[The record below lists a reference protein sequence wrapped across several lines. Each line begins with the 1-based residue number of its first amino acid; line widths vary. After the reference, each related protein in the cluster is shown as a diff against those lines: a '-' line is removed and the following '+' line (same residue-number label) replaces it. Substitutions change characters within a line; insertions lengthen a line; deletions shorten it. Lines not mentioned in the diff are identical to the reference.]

1 MNFMEF
7 YFTYHM
13 LFQAKH
19 YCVLKQSIGI
29 FKLLKSLTFRYMIID
44 EMMGGGNYPWN
55 LKVCMF
61 TLKIV

>member
-44 EMMGGGNYPWN
+44 EMMGGGGIYQ
-55 LKVCMF
+55 
-61 TLKIV
+61 